1 MHHGRVKRV
10 SASVSIPARAP
21 GVMDRRF
28 LLGVVL
34 IIASVIAFSVLG
46 GFLRGG
52 SRVYTVTT
60 SIAPG
65 EAITADNVR
74 EIVVQVDPAV
84 YAPTTEIPLGT
95 RTTRPLAPGQLV
107 MRTDLATDT
116 QAGARDPDGMLR
128 VAITVT
134 AGLPDGVPDGTP
146 IRLWTVPTR
155 SVSPGET
162 TAREIE
168 GTFTFVR
175 TVDASAS
182 QARRGTRI
190 EIMANAGALPTLLAA
205 QTSTDELAAVPVGAP

>member
-1 MHHGRVKRV
+1 
-10 SASVSIPARAP
+10 
-21 GVMDRRF
+21 MDRRL

-52 SRVYTVTT
+52 NRVYTVTT

-74 EIVVQVDPAV
+74 EVVVHVDPTV
-84 YAPTTEIPLGT
+84 YAPTTETPLGT
-95 RTTRPLAPGQLV
+95 RTTRLLTPGQLV
-107 MRTDLATDT
+107 MRADLATGS
-116 QAGARDPDGMLR
+116 QAGALDPDGMHR

-134 AGLPDGVPDGTP
+134 AGLPDGVADGTP

-155 SVSPGET
+155 SASPEET
-162 TAREIE
+162 SAREIE

-175 TVDASAS
+175 TVDTSGS

-190 EIMANAGALPTLLAA
+190 EIMANAAALPTLLAA
-205 QTSTDELAAVPVGAP
+205 QTSTDELAAVPEGAP